1 MIEKNRENKK
11 GFVDMNPF
19 MFIIQTIAIAFLPQL
34 ILGFVLGL
42 IPSTRVQNF
51 FLYGTPAMIINL
63 YITGVSILFMYIF
76 AKKKGF
82 SKKDLGLKVDTTL
95 YLKGAIIGGGMLSL
109 AVILDFV
116 LGGLKIWINISNISL
131 GIFILFIGGWLL
143 QGFQEE
149 FLTRSILMTYFREKY
164 DIKMAILINSII
176 FSLLHLGNTSFG
188 IIPLINIFLIG
199 LVFSLLV
206 LVSDSI
212 LVAGAA
218 HSFWNMFQAN
228 IFGIAVSG
236 NEKNMNTIFMSEPVG
251 NKLISGGGF
260 GIEGSIIVTILEIIA
275 IVVLYKKLIKRLKL
289 A

>member
-1 MIEKNRENKK
+1 M
-11 GFVDMNPF
+11 GMNPF
-19 MFIIQTIAIAFLPQL
+19 MFIIRAVAIAFLPQL
-34 ILGFVLGL
+34 ILGFVLGI
-42 IPSTRVQNF
+42 IPSTKVQNF
-51 FLYGTPAMIINL
+51 FLNGTPAMIISL

-76 AKKKGF
+76 AKSQGF
-82 SKKDLGLKVDTTL
+82 TKKDLALKVDKKL
-95 YLKGAIIGGGMLSL
+95 YLIGAIIGGGMLSL
-109 AVILDFV
+109 AVLLAFV
-116 LGGLKIWINISNISL
+116 LGGLKIWVNISNISL
-131 GIFILFIGGWLL
+131 GTFILFIGGWIL

-164 DIKMAILINSII
+164 DTRKAIIINSVI

-199 LVFSLLV
+199 VVFSLLV

-212 LVAGAA
+212 LVPGAA

-236 NEKNMNTIFMSEPVG
+236 NEKNLNTIFMSEPVG
-251 NKLISGGGF
+251 NNLISGGGF

-275 IVVLYKKLIKRLKL
+275 IVVLYKKLKNSKN
-289 A
+289 